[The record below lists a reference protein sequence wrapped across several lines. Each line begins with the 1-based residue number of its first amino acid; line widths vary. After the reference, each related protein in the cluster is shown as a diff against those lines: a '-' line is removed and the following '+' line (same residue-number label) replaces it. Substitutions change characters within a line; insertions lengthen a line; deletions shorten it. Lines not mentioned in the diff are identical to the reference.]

1 MLTFGPSQSSLDY
14 QWESRIL
21 AKVTEY
27 YSYLPSGLKEAVLS
41 NAVKVFDKQRMYMT

>member
-27 YSYLPSGLKEAVLS
+27 YSYLPSGLKDAVLS